1 MMSEI
6 EYFDVNISCNNN
18 ESLIMITNE
27 TVITF
32 SSSDLL
38 NNESN
43 IACVITI
50 VVYDDG
56 GMSSE
61 PLSKQ
66 FGKQS
71 AT

>member
-6 EYFDVNISCNNN
+6 EYFDVNISCNNSK
-18 ESLIMITNE
+18 SLNITTNK

-50 VVYDDG
+50 VVYNNE

-61 PLSKQ
+61 PSSKQ

-71 AT
+71 TM